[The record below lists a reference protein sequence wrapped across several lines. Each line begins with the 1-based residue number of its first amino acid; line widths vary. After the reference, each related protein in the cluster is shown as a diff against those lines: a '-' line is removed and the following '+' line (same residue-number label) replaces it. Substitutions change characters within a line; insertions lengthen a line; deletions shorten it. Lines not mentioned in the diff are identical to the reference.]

1 MKPGRAMKGGVGFLV
16 LLGFTTG
23 VTAPAWPRI
32 WPESGEEATPLSGTG
47 TTSPGGPMG
56 PMAVPEINGPGRVST
71 VGNVYM
77 KTTNI
82 GVLGNPFTAN
92 SSDPSG
98 QWPGPSGVEYL
109 FFIGLWVA
117 AKNPEALDPA
127 LLRRVSHNTE
137 WRPPTLAPEDRIYQ
151 SYDGQV
157 SGARDFNDDG
167 DTDALGRPRFDE
179 EFLNGKDDDLQG
191 GIDED
196 YAAISQQMFACEL
209 RDDTDQAVNANFA
222 EKHVPF
228 GLLVRQSTYAFAV
241 PGSNDFTAADFEII
255 NQSGHMLD
263 SMFVGFFVEQDVGPV
278 QIDRYF
284 SDDLPEPRVPQGD
297 FPEPLDSRDPRYHP
311 VLCPVDTIHVR
322 GFSMVDDEG
331 DMGRTIGGS
340 SFLLLGHTTDPTG
353 MKGPRRDGFR
363 MFQAYLPGTPYAQGG
378 QPTVDI
384 ERFEAMAQG
393 GAGSPDTGID
403 PVTGLI
409 SRERPDESTKTDYF
423 SLCSVGPFLQVENG
437 QKISIQIAL
446 AVQRCDYSKPL
457 DDPLDPSK
465 PNQERYRAMIENARE
480 AQKTFRG
487 GYVAPPGGFS
497 APDSTGRETGLIA
510 ELGEEFEASDCRDDE
525 AGQTRTVS
533 DDVVVWFDFDCNY
546 CTGVRG
552 QLLRSWVAAAPP
564 PNPALRLTPANE
576 RVILEWDNLSET
588 TIDPSSGEYDFK
600 RYRIWKAANYT
611 RPVGSSGPAEE
622 LWALLAEFTFFDELS
637 PLIDS
642 VDTSTPPD
650 GIPDAQEHTAPVLL
664 NVQSGERLFPRDIAP
679 CHEDAVLVDGKC
691 RDQTDPDGPPLL
703 ATTPD
708 NTLYSNPAARR
719 YLDYSTGLRNPTP
732 RVDNNYQ
739 TAKYP
744 IGRYRYEDPQV
755 LNGFIYFYSVT
766 GKDST
771 GQRDATGGR
780 GTLAE
785 QEGRRSATENQGVI
799 PQTAVAAASGGAVY
813 VVPNPYRGRS
823 QWDLTPSASDPT
835 GTHIDFFNM
844 PSGAWTLRIFTISG
858 DLVITI
864 RAEDVQPNGKP
875 QRENAE
881 DGQATWNLIS
891 RNGQDVVSGIY
902 MFSVEADGETS
913 RGKFVVIR

>member
-1 MKPGRAMKGGVGFLV
+1 MKRGRAMRGGLGLLV

-23 VTAPAWPRI
+23 ITAPAWPRVY
-32 WPESGEEATPLSGTG
+32 PESGDEATPINGAGSSGAR
-47 TTSPGGPMG
+47 GPMG

-109 FFIGLWVA
+109 FFIGLWIA
-117 AKNPEALDPA
+117 AKNPEAQDPA

-157 SGARDFNDDG
+157 NGARDFNDDG
-167 DTDALGRPRFDE
+167 DSDAQGAKVDE
-179 EFLNGKDDDLQG
+179 EFLNGRDDDFDG
-191 GIDED
+191 APDED
-196 YAAISQQMFACEL
+196 YAAISQQMFACEI
-209 RDDTDQAVNANFA
+209 RDDTEQAVNANFA

-241 PGSNDFTAADFEII
+241 PGSNDFTAANFEVI
-255 NQSGHMLD
+255 NQSGHTLD
-263 SMFVGFFVEQDVGPV
+263 SVFVGFFVEQDVGPV
-278 QIDRYF
+278 QTDRYF
-284 SDDLPEPRVPQGD
+284 SDDLPDPRVPQGD
-297 FPEPLDSRDPRYHP
+297 FFEPLDSRDPRFNP
-311 VLCPVDTIHVR
+311 VLCPNDTIHVR

-353 MKGPRRDGFR
+353 VKGPRRVGFR
-363 MFQAYLPGTPYAQGG
+363 MYKAYLPGTPYAQGG
-378 QPTVDI
+378 VPTVDI

-393 GAGSPDTGID
+393 GPNVDPGID

-409 SRERPDESTKTDYF
+409 SIERPDESTKNDYF
-423 SLCSVGPFLQVENG
+423 SLCSVGPFLQFENG
-437 QKISIQIAL
+437 ETIEVQIAL

-457 DDPLDPSK
+457 DDPVNPSM
-465 PNQERYRAMIENARE
+465 PNPDRYRAMIDNAIE

-487 GYVAPPGGFS
+487 AYVAPPTGFS
-497 APDSTGRETGLIA
+497 TPDSTGRETGLTA
-510 ELGEEFEASDCRDDE
+510 PLGEEFELADCRDDE
-525 AGQTRTVS
+525 AGTTRTVH
-533 DDVVVWFDFDCNY
+533 DDQVTWFDLDCNF

-552 QLLRSWVAAAPP
+552 LLLRNWVAAAPP
-564 PNPALRLTPANE
+564 PNPALRLTPADQ

-588 TIDPSSGEYDFK
+588 TTDPSSGEYDIK
-600 RYRIWKAANYT
+600 RYRVWKASNYT
-611 RPVGSSGPAEE
+611 RPVGSSGPGEE
-622 LWALLAEFTFFDELS
+622 LWALLAEFTLYDQLS

-642 VDTSTPPD
+642 VDTSVPAD
-650 GIPDAQEHTAPVLL
+650 GTFDTLGTVAPVLL
-664 NVQSGERLFPRDIAP
+664 NIQSGQRIYPYDIAP
-679 CHEDAVLVDGKC
+679 CGEGSALVNGTC
-691 RDQTDPDGPPLL
+691 VDPADPNGPPLL
-703 ATTPD
+703 ANPPAVD
-708 NTLYSNPAARR
+708 TLFSNPAPRR
-719 YLDYSTGLRNPTP
+719 YLDYSTGLRTPTP
-732 RVDNNYQ
+732 RVDP
-739 TAKYP
+739 TWRVPKYP
-744 IGRYRYEDPQV
+744 IGRYKFEDPQV

-766 GKDST
+766 AKDSS
-771 GQRDATGGR
+771 GQRSADGGR

-785 QEGRRSATENQGVI
+785 QEGRRSATEDQGVI
-799 PQTAVAAASGGAVY
+799 PQSAAAASRGDVY

-835 GTHIDFFNM
+835 GTHVDFFNL
-844 PSGAWTLRIFTISG
+844 PAGEWTLRIFTISG
-858 DLVITI
+858 DLVVTI
-864 RAEDVQPNGKP
+864 HSDDVQPNGKP
-875 QRENAE
+875 QQENAE

-902 MFSVEADGETS
+902 MFSVEAGGETS
-913 RGKFVVIR
+913 QGKFVIIR